1 MGEEEIP
8 SRGCESESQGNFNQ
22 ILLSLE
28 NRAQIST
35 CLFSFSQTLSLT
47 LALSSELGQ
56 KHGSNLLSGQV
67 GVTQTSQEGQLS
79 EPGRLVSRGPLPFLI
94 WASGVR
100 QPLLSCQRLAS
111 CTPSRTCHRVPGFMP
126 ELQKECVK
134 LAEPQSVT
142 CKCKTFSRLRGKHA
156 GDFIRTNGQWPQK
169 WHWDP
174 GAWPDE
180 WKESTQFYSVN
191 DEDP

>member
-1 MGEEEIP
+1 M
-8 SRGCESESQGNFNQ
+8 
-22 ILLSLE
+22 
-28 NRAQIST
+28 
-35 CLFSFSQTLSLT
+35 
-47 LALSSELGQ
+47 
-56 KHGSNLLSGQV
+56 LSGQV

-79 EPGRLVSRGPLPFLI
+79 EPGRLASQGPLPFLI

-100 QPLLSCQRLAS
+100 QPLISCQRLAL

-134 LAEPQSVT
+134 PAEPQSVT

-180 WKESTQFYSVN
+180 WKESTRFYSVN
-191 DEDP
+191 DEDPQSARGAGEDRSLEGFRLVNGTLRTRWPHTAQHLQFCARANDRSRQKTE